1 MPLERRYCYSING
14 LGEYAAP
21 AMSLDMSI
29 GESRVSIGIIPHCV
43 RTLALALVVFLPI
56 SSPAAAAPAAD
67 VPGNVAAQA
76 LAESH
81 RLVQLGA
88 GDSVTLSVFGQPDM
102 ATTTFVADDGTLTI
116 PLAGPVQVAGLSPS
130 EASQRIEKALRDGKY
145 LVDPHVTIS
154 AIVSRSQ
161 RVSVIGEVGHPGRF
175 VIESNIDILDL
186 LAEAGG
192 VTENAADVVYLL
204 RPDKDGN
211 VIRSEISLKAM
222 AQGVRTGAAQTIK
235 GGDSIYVPRAEQ
247 FYIYGEVSTPG
258 KFRVEPG
265 MTVIQAIARAGGL
278 TPRGSQ
284 RRVEIKRLQSDG
296 SYTTSSAKLDEPV
309 RSDDVI
315 RVKES
320 IF

>member
-1 MPLERRYCYSING
+1 MRNLVD
-14 LGEYAAP
+14 
-21 AMSLDMSI
+21 LDMRSGETRLGLRSI
-29 GESRVSIGIIPHCV
+29 PQCV
-43 RTLALALVVFLPI
+43 RTLALTLLIVLLNGPW
-56 SSPAAAAPAAD
+56 AAAASAGGAPGDPAAE
-67 VPGNVAAQA
+67 AM
-76 LAESH
+76 AESH

-102 ATTTFVADDGTLTI
+102 ATTTFVADDGTLAI

-130 EASQRIEKALRDGKY
+130 EASQRIEKALRDGKF

-161 RVSVIGEVGHPGRF
+161 RVSVIGEVAHPGRF

-222 AQGVRTGAAQTIK
+222 ARGARADSTQAIK

-247 FYIYGEVSTPG
+247 FYIYGEVTAPG

-265 MTVIQAIARAGGL
+265 MTVVQAIARAGGL

-296 SYTTSSAKLDEPV
+296 SYTTSSAKLDEQV

>member
-1 MPLERRYCYSING
+1 MVSTFLGG
-14 LGEYAAP
+14 L
-21 AMSLDMSI
+21 L
-29 GESRVSIGIIPHCV
+29 VSIRSIPRCV
-43 RTLALALVVFLPI
+43 RSLALTLFLVPPAL
-56 SSPAAAAPAAD
+56 SWAAAPKAPPPPPVSVQGSEAAD
-67 VPGNVAAQA
+67 QGR
-76 LAESH
+76 
-81 RLVQLGA
+81 RLVQLGP

-102 ATTTFVADDGTLTI
+102 STTVFVADDGTLTV
-116 PLAGPVQVAGLSPS
+116 PLAGPVKVQGMSPS
-130 EASQRIEKALRDGKY
+130 EASRRIEKALKDGKF

-161 RVSVIGEVGHPGRF
+161 RVSVIGEVKSPGRY
-175 VIESNIDILDL
+175 VIESNIPIFDL

-192 VTENAADVVYLL
+192 VTDNASDVVYLL

-211 VIRSEISLKAM
+211 ELRYEIDLKGLAKGNRPVS
-222 AQGVRTGAAQTIK
+222 AQSVKA
-235 GGDSIYVPRAEQ
+235 GDSLYVPRAEQ
-247 FYIYGEVSTPG
+247 FYIYGEVSAPG

-284 RRVEIKRLQSDG
+284 RRVEVKRLMPDG
-296 SYTTSSAKLDEPV
+296 TYTTSKAKLDDAV
-309 RSDDVI
+309 HADDVI

>member
-1 MPLERRYCYSING
+1 MRF
-14 LGEYAAP
+14 GE
-21 AMSLDMSI
+21 L
-29 GESRVSIGIIPHCV
+29 V
-43 RTLALALVVFLPI
+43 RTLALALMLLANCPW
-56 SSPAAAAPAAD
+56 AAAAAAGD
-67 VPGNVAAQA
+67 GPPNTAAEA

-88 GDSVTLSVFGQPDM
+88 GDSVTFSVFGQPDM
-102 ATTTFVADDGTLTI
+102 TTTTFVADDGTLAV
-116 PLAGPVQVAGLSPS
+116 PLAGPVQVGGLSPA
-130 EASQRIEKALRDGKY
+130 EASQRIEKALRDGKF

-161 RVSVIGEVGHPGRF
+161 RVSVLGEVGHPGRF

-192 VTENAADVVYLL
+192 VTENASDVVYLL

-211 VIRSEISLKAM
+211 VIRTEISLKAM
-222 AQGVRTGAAQTIK
+222 SRGARTSSNQAIK

-247 FYIYGEVSTPG
+247 FYIYGEVTAPG

-265 MTVIQAIARAGGL
+265 MTVVQAIARAGGL